1 MNTKLGLMLGAGL
14 LAVAGAAG
22 GGYYYLRRSDPMQR
36 ATQLI
41 AAGNLRA
48 AQVELR
54 NAIRAKPRDAEAHL
68 QMARLQ
74 MKLADPV
81 AAEIEFRAARAVG
94 ADQWVIAPLLGEVL
108 LAQGLNKETLEQV
121 PPRGPTPQLAMRNLL
136 MRSIAQLSLKDTK
149 AAAETLA
156 LAQKT
161 APGSVEASLM
171 GARLAASANDLPAV
185 KAKLAE
191 VLQRDPTD
199 VEGLLMQ
206 EQLVTA
212 QGDHAEGLS
221 LADRAVKSAPW
232 SAMARMRRA
241 NQLMFA
247 GQDDKAQEDV
257 SAVLEVQPRFIEAV
271 YLRALLLAR
280 KGKFQEATVE
290 MEKLSSAAQR
300 LPQALYYQAMLA
312 ANLGHQETAIDFARR
327 YNNLVPSD
335 PDGVKLLARAELSG
349 KRPERVVA
357 LLDRRAGVGQ
367 SDAETLD
374 LLGSAYAMMGNGP
387 KATAMFQE
395 AVALAPND
403 ASILAHYGITQ
414 VQTGAAAAGAV
425 TLERSLVLAP
435 GANPTAG
442 EAMVSAAMELGEL
455 DRAEAAL
462 ATLKGQVGETEGV
475 GILTGLLRQRRGD
488 AEGARASYVATLK
501 KFPGSIMAKLDL
513 AKVLVQQGQRT
524 EAVAA
529 IGEILAKEPGNQ
541 AAVSTYVEL
550 LMRENQLPAA
560 LQALEAAHA
569 AKPRDVAFTVML
581 SDVQTLMKTP
591 ERAIVLVNA
600 SKDFGPLSP
609 PLLAALARAQVAAGK
624 LDDAK
629 ASYRQVLAIEP
640 RNLVVRNDLVLLL
653 LRNKEPDAAKAV
665 LHDGLAASPGDYRV
679 MLNWAAVEA
688 NTSGVDAALK
698 LAGELRQDP
707 ANLPTVTLLK
717 GDILMRTGRYAE
729 AAAAFAAEYKALP
742 EGPLLMRLVQA
753 EVMAGQSD
761 DATRNLREWLAKTPD
776 TPDVAQALAQLDIG
790 AKRYEDAVT
799 HLSLVL
805 ARRPNDA
812 LALNNLAWVYAE
824 TGDKRARA
832 AAQKAYLQSPNSDA
846 ADTLGWIL
854 VRDGDTK
861 AGLPL
866 LQRSSVQRPDDP
878 AVQYH
883 LAVALKND
891 GQRDAAAKVLGPLLA
906 GNTAFEDKVAAQ
918 SLLQEVSAK

>member
-1 MNTKLGLMLGAGL
+1 MGAGL

-312 ANLGHQETAIDFARR
+312 ANLGHQETAIDFARGTTTWYPR
-327 YNNLVPSD
+327 T
-335 PDGVKLLARAELSG
+335 R
-349 KRPERVVA
+349 
-357 LLDRRAGVGQ
+357 
-367 SDAETLD
+367 
-374 LLGSAYAMMGNGP
+374 
-387 KATAMFQE
+387 
-395 AVALAPND
+395 
-403 ASILAHYGITQ
+403 
-414 VQTGAAAAGAV
+414 
-425 TLERSLVLAP
+425 
-435 GANPTAG
+435 
-442 EAMVSAAMELGEL
+442 MV
-455 DRAEAAL
+455 
-462 ATLKGQVGETEGV
+462 
-475 GILTGLLRQRRGD
+475 
-488 AEGARASYVATLK
+488 
-501 KFPGSIMAKLDL
+501 
-513 AKVLVQQGQRT
+513 
-524 EAVAA
+524 
-529 IGEILAKEPGNQ
+529 
-541 AAVSTYVEL
+541 
-550 LMRENQLPAA
+550 
-560 LQALEAAHA
+560 
-569 AKPRDVAFTVML
+569 
-581 SDVQTLMKTP
+581 
-591 ERAIVLVNA
+591 
-600 SKDFGPLSP
+600 
-609 PLLAALARAQVAAGK
+609 
-624 LDDAK
+624 
-629 ASYRQVLAIEP
+629 
-640 RNLVVRNDLVLLL
+640 
-653 LRNKEPDAAKAV
+653 
-665 LHDGLAASPGDYRV
+665 
-679 MLNWAAVEA
+679 
-688 NTSGVDAALK
+688 
-698 LAGELRQDP
+698 
-707 ANLPTVTLLK
+707 
-717 GDILMRTGRYAE
+717 
-729 AAAAFAAEYKALP
+729 
-742 EGPLLMRLVQA
+742 
-753 EVMAGQSD
+753 
-761 DATRNLREWLAKTPD
+761 
-776 TPDVAQALAQLDIG
+776 
-790 AKRYEDAVT
+790 
-799 HLSLVL
+799 
-805 ARRPNDA
+805 
-812 LALNNLAWVYAE
+812 
-824 TGDKRARA
+824 
-832 AAQKAYLQSPNSDA
+832 
-846 ADTLGWIL
+846 
-854 VRDGDTK
+854 
-861 AGLPL
+861 
-866 LQRSSVQRPDDP
+866 
-878 AVQYH
+878 
-883 LAVALKND
+883 
-891 GQRDAAAKVLGPLLA
+891 
-906 GNTAFEDKVAAQ
+906 
-918 SLLQEVSAK
+918 